1 MTVGQTHQ
9 LGKIVGPSDAKV
21 HWNVAN
27 DNIAT
32 IDQTGKITALAPG
45 STAVWIEVSKF
56 EVTETATFTLTV
68 ESGVT
73 INNLPSNKSMKIGQ
87 THVVS
92 ASVSPST
99 LDQSVK
105 WSSSKQDVAKIDE
118 NTGLITALK
127 PGTTVIRATSVF
139 SSKNYGEF
147 TLRVQKRAIILMSGM
162 MGSELYTDQEG
173 ITYQGTNDIGNPVTK
188 SIPINTKVWE
198 PAIDTLYLYGRALI
212 DVLECYPNGESKYKL
227 RTPLPIITPMGTNIN
242 NPSNNP
248 NKFYGALNTFKN
260 IYQKLYDNFRSQSD
274 IVIYQYDWRE
284 DPYDTALKFDTFV
297 KSQSYD
303 DIILIG
309 FSMGGLVSSQYM
321 ALGADR
327 RDKITKYISVNVPYL
342 GAPLAARIYNDGDF
356 YEGHSFKDKVIEL
369 IVNST
374 LNEAIKDVAPNIKT
388 LYALM
393 PPEQK
398 FNNYLISDSG
408 LIYGYNNTMQFF
420 SQNLSNWNETLVA
433 EVRANQA
440 RMFINGTHV
449 TRLLDDVYYIVG
461 TGEST
466 TTSLQAKYSSE
477 SFSKLESI
485 KTDNG
490 DGTVPLW
497 SATIGNTINSYNK
510 TFFKVPR
517 EGMTALHSPMIEA
530 KDGDYSTIN
539 FIIEIIKGNI
549 NGSTNANTIYQYGF
563 IKNLA

>member
-1 MTVGQTHQ
+1 M
-9 LGKIVGPSDAKV
+9 

-32 IDQTGKITALAPG
+32 IDQTGKITALVPG

-56 EVTETATFTLTV
+56 EVTETAAFTLTV

-99 LDQSVK
+99 LNQSVK

-127 PGTTVIRATSVF
+127 PGTTVIRATSVL

-162 MGSELYTDQEG
+162 MGSELYAKQSG
-173 ITYQGTNDIGNPVTK
+173 IPSGGSGIDGT
-188 SIPINTKVWE
+188 IPLGMKIWE
-198 PAIDTLYLYGRALI
+198 PTASTVLTYGKYLIKA
-212 DVLECYPNGESKYKL
+212 LECWPNGKSKYKIS
-227 RTPLPIITPMGTNIN
+227 PAASIITPQETNIN
-242 NPSNNP
+242 NPANNP

-260 IYQKLYDNFRSQSD
+260 IYQKLYDNFRNQSD

-284 DPYDTALKFDTFV
+284 DPYDTALKFDEFI
-297 KSQSYD
+297 KENNYE
-303 DIILIG
+303 DITLIG

-342 GAPLAARIYNDGDF
+342 GAPMAARIFYDGKF
-356 YEGHSFKDKVIEL
+356 YEGQGLSDILIEL
-369 IVNST
+369 FTDIT
-374 LNEAIKDVAPNIKT
+374 LSGAVKEIAPNIKT

-393 PPEQK
+393 PPEQHFK
-398 FNNYLISDSG
+398 NYLSKF
-408 LIYGYNNTMQFF
+408 YTNRETVEGYYNTMQFF
-420 SQNLSNWNETLVA
+420 GQNLSNWNETLVA

-440 RMFINGTHV
+440 RVFINGTHI

-461 TGEST
+461 TGEMTETEISANY
-466 TTSLQAKYSSE
+466 SLGIFTGLSP
-477 SFSKLESI
+477 I
-485 KTDNG
+485 KTDKG
-490 DGTVPLW
+490 DGTVPIW

-549 NGSTNANTIYQYGF
+549 NGSTNSNTLYNYGF
-563 IKNLA
+563 TKNLST